1 MLFKKALQ
9 NCTQYSPKFHKYVS
23 QSYTQTS
30 FAHMKMKKLNKTD
43 LKVASNKSIV
53 LVKKEFISYSTMF
66 TILLKAQYRPAI
78 NRRVR

>member
-1 MLFKKALQ
+1 LH
-9 NCTQYSPKFHKYVS
+9 TWRW
-23 QSYTQTS
+23 
-30 FAHMKMKKLNKTD
+30 KKLNKTD
-43 LKVASNKSIV
+43 QKVTSNKSIF